1 MITLHHFFDDLI
13 RAYYSNQL
21 DLVKRTFND
30 LTDQGRLTLFNYLTI
45 DCHYDAVDNDID
57 PYQLYLEISSL

>member
-21 DLVKRTFND
+21 DLVKRTFNN
-30 LTDQGRLTLFNYLTI
+30 LTDKGRLALFNYMTI
-45 DCHYDAVDNDID
+45 DCYYEAVDSDID